1 METLAPDRLRRL
13 EAGLLPGQMDYLY
26 QSSPYYKAKFDAAGV
41 APDAIRDVADLARL
55 PFTEKAEFAAAQ
67 RAGSLIGPH
76 QCAPFEDIVRI
87 VGTGGTTG
95 QPLRM
100 GMTRDDIADYN
111 EMGARALW
119 TAGCRPG
126 DLVVSCFNYSL
137 YAGGVTDHMTF
148 ETLGAAILPYGVGNS
163 QRLLGMLA
171 DMDADLA
178 LYATPSYAIRLAEA
192 AAADG
197 VDPAALGLA
206 KGFFSGEAGL
216 QIPGYRERIEQ
227 LWSMTAHDMYGTSEA
242 GVQSAECAARGGLHF
257 TSAGVVAAELIE
269 PASGDVIAMSDE
281 AVGELV
287 YTSLRRRACPVL
299 RMRSHDL
306 VRVFTDPCACGRT
319 GFRFETLG
327 RSDDMFVVKGVNVYP
342 LGVQAVLAALR
353 PRLTGEFQIVLDRPP
368 PFDYDPRI
376 RVEVAREVAGAD
388 HGALTAEVAAA
399 VRARLGFTPAVEF
412 VAQGGIV
419 SEHKTGRLVRAYETR
434 EG

>member
-1 METLAPDRLRRL
+1 MLRRL
-13 EAGLLPGQMDYLY
+13 EAGLLPGQMAYLY

-67 RAGSLIGPH
+67 RAGSLNGPH

-119 TAGCRPG
+119 TAGCRTG
-126 DLVVSCFNYSL
+126 DLVVSCVNYSI

-192 AAADG
+192 AGADG

-242 GVQSAECAARGGLHF
+242 GEQSAECAARGGLHF
-257 TSAGVVAAELIE
+257 TSGGVVAAELIE

-287 YTSLRRRACPVL
+287 YTSLIP
-299 RMRSHDL
+299 
-306 VRVFTDPCACGRT
+306 
-319 GFRFETLG
+319 
-327 RSDDMFVVKGVNVYP
+327 
-342 LGVQAVLAALR
+342 
-353 PRLTGEFQIVLDRPP
+353 
-368 PFDYDPRI
+368 
-376 RVEVAREVAGAD
+376 AG
-388 HGALTAEVAAA
+388 
-399 VRARLGFTPAVEF
+399 P
-412 VAQGGIV
+412 
-419 SEHKTGRLVRAYETR
+419 
-434 EG
+434 